1 MNTDTQ
7 HSRDYGF
14 VIGLAT
20 GTCIG
25 AGLAMWLA
33 PRMVA
38 ELRQCA
44 TDSARR
50 LGERMSDGYEQA
62 SARVVESVDELTKR
76 GQAVRN
82 DVADAVVRG
91 AREVE
96 RAATAIKAS

>member
-1 MNTDTQ
+1 M
-7 HSRDYGF
+7 
-14 VIGLAT
+14 
-20 GTCIG
+20 
-25 AGLAMWLA
+25 
-33 PRMVA
+33 
-38 ELRQCA
+38 RQCA

-62 SARVVESVDELTKR
+62 SARVGESVDELTKR